1 MEKFKKIVKIFFI
14 IISFLLINIAIDAT
28 TGAFVPMVVSILK
41 TGDPANSLNYMVYG
55 LFFGQ
60 LVKFTILVFYMEKR
74 DKTFRLKLDRPYI
87 LKEKIEKPIKL
98 VGIGFGTIGFGLI
111 LTNII
116 MKAFEDTDLMKAAL
130 DLMENAFKG
139 ESPLDG
145 IIIIIVIAI
154 GAPVVEELLFRGVLF
169 EEINRETSK
178 KMTIFLTAFI
188 FGIYHFNI
196 IQTPNTFFMGLV
208 LAYLYE
214 KTKSIKAPMIV
225 HATNNIMAT
234 IPLIDR
240 GLSIEGLI
248 IYGIF
253 IIIGIYSFKTLRQ
266 NA

>member
-14 IISFLLINIAIDAT
+14 IISFLLVNIAIDAT
-28 TGAFVPMVVSILK
+28 TGALVPMVVSIIK
-41 TGDPANSLNYMVYG
+41 TGNPANSIDYMVYG
-55 LFFGQ
+55 LLFGQ

-74 DKTFRLKLDRPYI
+74 DKTFRIRLDRPYI
-87 LKEKIEKPIKL
+87 LKEKIEKPSYL
-98 VGIGFGTIGFGLI
+98 VGIGFGTVGFGLI

-116 MKAFEDTDLMKAAL
+116 MKAFENTDLMKVAI

-139 ESPLDG
+139 ESAIDG
-145 IIIIIVIAI
+145 IIILMVIAL

-178 KMTIFLTAFI
+178 IMTIFLTAFI

-208 LAYLYE
+208 LAYLYD

>member
-1 MEKFKKIVKIFFI
+1 
-14 IISFLLINIAIDAT
+14 
-28 TGAFVPMVVSILK
+28 
-41 TGDPANSLNYMVYG
+41 
-55 LFFGQ
+55 
-60 LVKFTILVFYMEKR
+60 
-74 DKTFRLKLDRPYI
+74 
-87 LKEKIEKPIKL
+87 
-98 VGIGFGTIGFGLI
+98 
-111 LTNII
+111 
-116 MKAFEDTDLMKAAL
+116 MKAFADTDLIKAAL

-145 IIIIIVIAI
+145 IIILIVIAI

-169 EEINRETSK
+169 EEINRVTSK

-253 IIIGIYSFKTLRQ
+253 IIIGIYSFKTLR
-266 NA
+266 